1 MSFSV
6 TFRRRVVDHRPKRAR
21 RVRDVL
27 MRDVLMILSVVSA
40 LTVLSGA
47 SLSAKA
53 DSTAHN
59 TGHND
64 AMLRDN
70 LSHAVLLRDRALSG
84 SQAMAIVTSLTT
96 EVGPRLAGSEAEA
109 RAREWALS
117 RLADLGLERIRA
129 EGFEMTAW
137 QRHAEQADIMV
148 PFPQPLAVT
157 ALGGSVSTPVAGLT
171 GEVVLFDSLATLKAA
186 TREQVSGKIVYVGHT
201 MQRTQDG
208 SSYGYFNPVRT
219 AGPSVAAQKGAIAY
233 LLRSIGTDS
242 HRFPHTGSLRY
253 AENTPHIPA
262 LALSNPDADQVER
275 ILSKGVEL
283 VVRLTVDTSLVP
295 AAQSAN
301 VIAEILG
308 HAAPEEVV
316 VIGAHLDS
324 WDLGTG
330 AIDDGAGVGITMAAM
345 ALIKEAGL
353 TPRRTIRLVL
363 WGAEEVGLLGALAY
377 RDRHQEAL
385 ADHIIGSE
393 SDFGGGRIWKITA
406 DSQSQAGDQLL
417 AHMADILL
425 PLGIAPGSND
435 QPGGGPDLIPLVPEG
450 VPTLRLHQ
458 DGRDYFDLHH
468 TADDTVDKL
477 DAASLDQN
485 VAAFA
490 VVAWLAANSDVGFRK
505 AP

>member
-1 MSFSV
+1 MNRSASYWLHTSRCSLTTAKLVPCALVLAGVFS
-6 TFRRRVVDHRPKRAR
+6 
-21 RVRDVL
+21 
-27 MRDVLMILSVVSA
+27 SV
-40 LTVLSGA
+40 
-47 SLSAKA
+47 SLS
-53 DSTAHN
+53 
-59 TGHND
+59 ND
-64 AMLRDN
+64 AESSATDDVGLRDS
-70 LSHAVLLRDRALSG
+70 LAHAALLRDRAVLG

-96 EVGPRLAGSEAEA
+96 EVGPRLAGSAAEA
-109 RAREWALS
+109 RAREWAVN
-117 RLADLGLERIRA
+117 RLTDLGLNPIRT
-129 EGFEMTAW
+129 EGFEMSAW
-137 QRHAEQADIMV
+137 QRHSEQAEVVM

-157 ALGGSVSTPVAGLT
+157 ALGGSVSTPALGVT
-171 GEVVLFDSLATLKAA
+171 GEVVLFDSLMALSAA
-186 TREQVSGKIVYVGHT
+186 PREEVAGKIVYVGHS

-219 AGPSVAAQKGAIAY
+219 AGPSVAAQKGALAY

-242 HRFPHTGSLRY
+242 HRLPHTGSLRY
-253 AENTPHIPA
+253 TEDAPQIPA

-275 ILSKGVEL
+275 ILADRGEL
-283 VVRLTVDTSLVP
+283 VVKLQVQTSLIP
-295 AAQSAN
+295 TAQSAN
-301 VIAEILG
+301 VIAEIRG

-330 AIDDGAGVGITMAAM
+330 AVDDGAGVGITMAAM

-353 TPRRTIRLVL
+353 VPRRTIRLVL

-377 RDRHQEAL
+377 RDQHRAEL
-385 ADHIIGSE
+385 ANHIMGSE
-393 SDFGGGRIWKITA
+393 SDFGGGRVWKLTA
-406 DSQSQAGDQLL
+406 DSQSDAGDQLL
-417 AHMADILL
+417 ARVAAILA
-425 PLGIAPGSND
+425 PLGIAPGSNK
-435 QPGGGPDLIPLVPEG
+435 QPGGGPDLMPLVSVG
-450 VPTLRLHQ
+450 VPTFRLHQ

-490 VVAWLAANSDVGFRK
+490 VATWLIANSDVAFRK